1 MALWATDFIQWSTLQ
16 ETICIGMFYLYHIEY
31 KFIWT
36 YEIIVVHL
44 WVRWVFF
51 LLFFFANHTRTHKL
65 FKLCSDDHVIM
76 TALVKK
82 SKWKFPLAKHANLLT
97 ISLHS
102 LIISRRYSTSYISN
116 EHILHSSIFLLL
128 LKRCALWKYLHI
140 INEE

>member
-1 MALWATDFIQWSTLQ
+1 MSNWFHTMKHSARDDLYRNVLPLPYRVQIHMNLRDHRRPSVSQVSLLPLIFFCKSHTHTQIIQ
-16 ETICIGMFYLYHIEY
+16 
-31 KFIWT
+31 
-36 YEIIVVHL
+36 IVF
-44 WVRWVFF
+44 RWPCH
-51 LLFFFANHTRTHKL
+51 NDGTCK
-65 FKLCSDDHVIM
+65 
-76 TALVKK
+76 KK

-128 LKRCALWKYLHI
+128 LKRCALWQYLHI

>member
-1 MALWATDFIQWSTLQ
+1 MKHSARDD
-16 ETICIGMFYLYHIEY
+16 LYRNVLPLPYRVQIHMNLRDHRRPS
-31 KFIWT
+31 
-36 YEIIVVHL
+36 VSQVS
-44 WVRWVFF
+44 
-51 LLFFFANHTRTHKL
+51 LLPLIFFANHTRTHKL